1 MVFSSSGRI
10 SEQVTNTINIRPNQ
24 TLVESLSLLIRNKQL
39 KGVKLINT
47 FDLPPLSLSPSTLK
61 DVISSWPEGGSRGK
75 GQRAVNVGGSPCGEQ
90 SSENAGCSEAARRIR
105 LK

>member
-1 MVFSSSGRI
+1 MFLSSWRI

-24 TLVESLSLLIRNKQL
+24 MLSLLIRNKQL

-47 FDLPPLSLSPSTLK
+47 FDLPPLSLSSSILK
-61 DVISSWPEGGSRGK
+61 DVISSWPEGGGRGK
-75 GQRAVNVGGSPCGEQ
+75 GQRAVNVAGSPCVEQ
-90 SSENAGCSEAARRIR
+90 SSENAGCSVAGRRIR